1 MSSSSKRTVKFTE
14 IESDRRAKKR
24 VLPKE
29 TKTSR
34 GRKKFVEFQN
44 GTARQ
49 SAKSTPKAAAPRFL
63 TPPNSILRRS
73 VSCRTPPNTL
83 QGAYISAGKVAV
95 SVGDTKPQTTPKS
108 ASVDSKTAKVVP
120 GLQSW
125 LAKRGRPY
133 LFTSLDCAASDLTG
147 RLRLFQAGAKCLDA
161 SPGTNVE
168 RIVGTRRRAI
178 CYADDFEE
186 NSEDLAF
193 SALDS
198 VDSMDDPRAH
208 QLLSN
213 PERPGSASEAQ
224 ARLTS
229 PEYLI
234 ESRALKKLDISGS
247 LADTS
252 KRNSPVTKS
261 ADTSSDLGIR
271 TASKWQNEVFGR
283 SRSIQQQDSKS
294 EQYTGSPSNQSLQH
308 GESQFSKK
316 CSGYG
321 MSPVPRSA
329 HAEEH
334 SGSSSDVHSTH
345 ASPELL
351 DAKAVKKLNF
361 SRSLADAFQKRPPEM
376 KSADSSS
383 ETLSE
388 DGNPGITQASVW
400 KDEVFGLS
408 DFRLLKKLNISKS
421 PRESANSD
429 DSDAP
434 SRRSLRK
441 NDLHT
446 RWQRD
451 DFHNTGKRGADSG
464 NVAEEIVDLQDHAEL
479 HLPVVAQDLGLPDSF
494 AEEVS
499 AIRTRSSRGPS
510 VGSSLSPNENRPAPT
525 VEGKEPRQSPDSKSQ
540 VDDSKFDGPVSPKTS
555 HAEALEDLLNLTGS
569 GFSPRASRDWLS
581 VMLSVHPE
589 IRDEPLF
596 PKCLSAIEES
606 DSKRRQ
612 LEIDSLERQ
621 MGKLEVDSAPWN
633 RQRRILGE
641 LPVGNLSNIAEGKI
655 EDETPKRKR
664 TAFHSAYFDH
674 HHHHHHQH
682 QNHHTSQPAPPPAAP
697 PQLYLTTTTPHHQHH
712 HNIHNHHHQIP
723 PPPPPPLTTDAS
735 TPNHQHHHPYNIRQ
749 HHHQRSP
756 RHPTPPPT
764 PLPLTTTSTKTTTP
778 HNHHHHH
785 YTSPP
790 PPPTLTSTSNTTNT
804 TTHHHH
810 HHHNIHNHHQKIPP
824 PTPPFPH
831 HTNLHIHQ
839 HPHHGP
845 HHHHHH
851 SCFLN
856 LQSFCDFPLL

>member
-14 IESDRRAKKR
+14 IEPDRRAKKR

-44 GTARQ
+44 GTGRQ

-168 RIVGTRRRAI
+168 REVGTKRRAI

-193 SALDS
+193 PALDS

-261 ADTSSDLGIR
+261 ADTSSDLDIR
-271 TASKWQNEVFGR
+271 AASKWQNEVFGR

-351 DAKAVKKLNF
+351 DAKAVKKLNV

-383 ETLSE
+383 ETPSEDGNPDTTQASDWRDEVFGRCRKTVLQDSKNEHTGSPGNQLLLHAESRSFKGFSNHRKSPVSRSAHAEEHSGSSSDVHSTNASPELLDAKAVKKLNFSRSLADAFQKRPPEMESADSSSETLSE
-388 DGNPGITQASVW
+388 DGNPGITQASDW

-408 DFRLLKKLNISKS
+408 DFRLLQKLNISKS
-421 PRESANSD
+421 PRKSANSD

-434 SRRSLRK
+434 SRSLRK

-494 AEEVS
+494 AEGVS

-510 VGSSLSPNENRPAPT
+510 VDSSLSLIENRPAST

-612 LEIDSLERQ
+612 LEVDSLERQ
-621 MGKLEVDSAPWN
+621 MGQLEVDSVPLN
-633 RQRRILGE
+633 GHRRILGE

-664 TAFHSAYFDH
+664 TAFHSAYFDV
-674 HHHHHHQH
+674 
-682 QNHHTSQPAPPPAAP
+682 P
-697 PQLYLTTTTPHHQHH
+697 
-712 HNIHNHHHQIP
+712 
-723 PPPPPPLTTDAS
+723 D
-735 TPNHQHHHPYNIRQ
+735 
-749 HHHQRSP
+749 
-756 RHPTPPPT
+756 
-764 PLPLTTTSTKTTTP
+764 
-778 HNHHHHH
+778 
-785 YTSPP
+785 
-790 PPPTLTSTSNTTNT
+790 
-804 TTHHHH
+804 
-810 HHHNIHNHHQKIPP
+810 
-824 PTPPFPH
+824 
-831 HTNLHIHQ
+831 
-839 HPHHGP
+839 
-845 HHHHHH
+845 
-851 SCFLN
+851 SCT
-856 LQSFCDFPLL
+856 